1 MSLKNTKTT
10 TSGMEWNAMFG
21 LAHRLK
27 QEKKYRDYLM
37 ILVGCYFGLRAKDLL
52 SLKWND
58 VIDKDELMI
67 TESKTK
73 KVRTITINPTIK
85 EALNFVMNEL
95 IRTGH
100 FDHDGYI
107 FANRWGDRISLNYTN
122 KQLHRIFTKYN
133 VRVQNGS
140 THTLRKTFG
149 KRVWE
154 MDGKSERSL
163 VYLSEI
169 FSHSSTAITRR
180 YIGITQQ
187 HIADVYLKL

>member
-1 MSLKNTKTT
+1 
-10 TSGMEWNAMFG
+10 MEWNAMFG

-58 VIDKDELMI
+58 VIDKDELML

-73 KVRTITINPTIK
+73 KLRTITINQTVK
-85 EALNFVMNEL
+85 EAVHFVMNEL

-100 FDHDGYI
+100 FDRDGYI